1 MKSNTIILSF
11 IFLIIVGCKQREIGN
26 RNISNSQTTIN
37 VPNHLQNWA
46 KRINSKHRDS
56 IKNFYSTNSVKI
68 IFPDSTIENSN
79 QIADYYS
86 AQKGKIKSINSLFS
100 VEANSKRKINY
111 ELISYKTDNRK
122 EFIGIVIWKIEN
134 EKIIRE
140 FEFTK
145 ESNFDSKKFD
155 TTNIDERRK
164 LWIQFCNENNSKN
177 LVEELYSN
185 NTIYYNHKP
194 LIRGRDDLIKEY
206 SYMNNKNYHLQLH
219 PLILKAV
226 NSNFVFEIGQCTGSY
241 DGKYILVWEKKFDGK
256 WKIII
261 DSNI

>member
-11 IFLIIVGCKQREIGN
+11 IFLIIVGCKQQEISN
-26 RNISNSQTTIN
+26 RNISSSQTTIN
-37 VPNHLQNWA
+37 VSDHLQNWA
-46 KRINSKHRDS
+46 KRINTKHKDS

-68 IFPDSTIENSN
+68 ISPDNIIDNSN
-79 QIADYYS
+79 QIANYYS
-86 AQKGKIKSINSLFS
+86 AQKGKIQSINSLFS
-100 VEANSKRKINY
+100 VEANNKRKINY

-134 EKIIRE
+134 GKIIRE

-145 ESNFDSKKFD
+145 ESNLDSKKFD

-194 LIRGRDDLIKEY
+194 LIKGRDDLIKEY

-226 NSNFVFEIGQCTGSY
+226 NSNLVFEIGQCTGSY
-241 DGKYILVWEKKFDGK
+241 DGKYILVWEKNFDGK